1 MSKQTCKTILG
12 LCVVLIRTAIPGAA
26 GAKKFAGE
34 FMSLGGGA
42 RALGM
47 GGAFAAV
54 ADDASTL
61 YWNPAGI
68 SGFEKRQALFMHS
81 ETFGD
86 LLNYN
91 FAAFVAPTSAFGSAD
106 REASFGFAL
115 VHLGVDDILIT
126 KDLPFEERNGIP
138 GFQGGEDRLLYD
150 VDALPKEGSND
161 FALFGSFAMNTDAGR
176 LGGTLK
182 LIYSDQVAGYSA
194 TGIGVDVGYLR
205 RDVLTGGFDVGVK
218 VQDLT
223 GTYIGWST
231 GTVEFIAPSV
241 KLGLA
246 YRIAAPTLNASFV
259 VCRRRRLLLRGQ
271 KAGLAVLGRRVE
283 RGPPHG
289 RRDNVPGESDGPRGN
304 GRRLG
309 KLHGRSRTANRDGG
323 ARLRVSQVR
332 GRLLRRVTPRIRAG
346 RFLRVR
352 EVSAR
357 GGANGD
363 IDGRGASSPTSS
375 ARPARPRGRSLIF
388 STCRSKPRGRPPR
401 R

>member
-1 MSKQTCKTILG
+1 MSKPLLNTILG
-12 LCVVLIRTAIPGAA
+12 FCAVCFVAATPGAA

-54 ADDASTL
+54 ADDASAL

-81 ETFGD
+81 ETFGN

-91 FAAFVAPTSAFGSAD
+91 FAAFVTPTSAFGSAD
-106 REASFGFAL
+106 REGAFGFAL

-126 KDLPFEERNGIP
+126 KDLPFEERNGVP

-161 FALFGSFAMNTDAGR
+161 FALFSTFAMNTGAGR
-176 LGGTLK
+176 FGGTLK
-182 LIYSDQVAGYSA
+182 LIYSDQIAGYSA
-194 TGIGVDVGYLR
+194 TGIGVDLGYLR
-205 RDVLTGGFDVGVK
+205 RDVLARGFDVGVK

-231 GTVEFIAPSV
+231 GTVEFISPSV

-246 YRIAAPTLNASFV
+246 YRVVAPTLNASFV
-259 VCRRRRLLLRGQ
+259 VAADGDFFFEDRRQASQFWVEGVSADLHLGGEIAFQERVMVRGGVDGNWENYTAG
-271 KAGLAVLGRRVE
+271 AGLRIGMVGLDYAYLRFADDYFEGS
-283 RGPPHG
+283 H
-289 RRDNVPGESDGPRGN
+289 
-304 GRRLG
+304 
-309 KLHGRSRTANRDGG
+309 
-323 ARLRVSQVR
+323 RVSALVD
-332 GRLLRRVTPRIRAG
+332 
-346 RFLRVR
+346 F
-352 EVSAR
+352 
-357 GGANGD
+357 
-363 IDGRGASSPTSS
+363 
-375 ARPARPRGRSLIF
+375 
-388 STCRSKPRGRPPR
+388 
-401 R
+401 

>member
-1 MSKQTCKTILG
+1 MSKQIWTTISG
-12 LCVVLIRTAIPGAA
+12 LLVAGLLIGTPGVV

-91 FAAFVAPTSAFGSAD
+91 FAAYVSPTSMFGSGERD
-106 REASFGFAL
+106 ASFGLAL

-126 KDLPFEERNGIP
+126 KDLPFEERNGLP

-150 VDALPKEGSND
+150 VDDLPKEGSND
-161 FALFGSFAMNTDAGR
+161 FALFGSFALMTDLGR
-176 LGGTLK
+176 FGGTLK
-182 LIYSDQVAGYSA
+182 LLYSDQVAGYSA
-194 TGIGVDVGYLR
+194 TGIGVDLGYLR
-205 RDVLTGGFDVGVK
+205 RDLLTDGFDVGVK

-223 GTYIGWST
+223 GTYIGWNN

-246 YRIAAPTLNASFV
+246 YRLAAPTLNASFV
-259 VCRRRRLLLRGQ
+259 IAADGDFFFEDRQQASQFWVEGLSADLHLGGEIRFQDRVMVRGGVDSDWENYTAG
-271 KAGLAVLGRRVE
+271 AGLRIGMVGLDYAYLRYADDYFEGS
-283 RGPPHG
+283 H
-289 RRDNVPGESDGPRGN
+289 
-304 GRRLG
+304 
-309 KLHGRSRTANRDGG
+309 
-323 ARLRVSQVR
+323 RVSALVD
-332 GRLLRRVTPRIRAG
+332 
-346 RFLRVR
+346 F
-352 EVSAR
+352 
-357 GGANGD
+357 
-363 IDGRGASSPTSS
+363 
-375 ARPARPRGRSLIF
+375 
-388 STCRSKPRGRPPR
+388 
-401 R
+401 

>member
-1 MSKQTCKTILG
+1 MSKKTCKTILG
-12 LCVVLIRTAIPGAA
+12 LCVVLVLAIIPGAA

-91 FAAFVAPTSAFGSAD
+91 FAAFVTPTSAFGSAD
-106 REASFGFAL
+106 REGSFGLAL

-161 FALFGSFAMNTDAGR
+161 FALFGSFAMNTDVGR

-194 TGIGVDVGYLR
+194 TGIGIDVGYLR
-205 RDVLTGGFDVGVK
+205 RDALMRGFDVGVK
-218 VQDLT
+218 LQDLT

-259 VCRRRRLLLRGQ
+259 VCADGDFFFEDRRQASQFWVDGLSADLHVGGEITFQERVMVRGGMDGDWGNYTAG
-271 KAGLAVLGRRVE
+271 AGLRIGMVGLDYAYLRFADDYFEGS
-283 RGPPHG
+283 H
-289 RRDNVPGESDGPRGN
+289 
-304 GRRLG
+304 
-309 KLHGRSRTANRDGG
+309 
-323 ARLRVSQVR
+323 RVSALVD
-332 GRLLRRVTPRIRAG
+332 
-346 RFLRVR
+346 F
-352 EVSAR
+352 
-357 GGANGD
+357 
-363 IDGRGASSPTSS
+363 
-375 ARPARPRGRSLIF
+375 
-388 STCRSKPRGRPPR
+388 
-401 R
+401 